1 MSTFL
6 TERESI
12 TLILLAG
19 TLTWLAK
26 APPAWLRRLRTRGAD
41 TAALLPLAALAPM
54 GLPVAAVAGTPTSGA
69 VLTDIGL
76 FFGKAGAFVFGSGLA
91 IVPFLFGGVVQEMR
105 WLTEQQ
111 FLDAVAVALI
121 TPGPVV
127 ITTAFIGYLVAGFP
141 GAIVASLATF
151 LPCYILTII
160 PAPYMRRYG
169 KLPAITA
176 AVQGVTAAA
185 IGAIAGAVL
194 VLGRRSVYDL
204 TTAAVA
210 AGTYLL
216 LRKTTLP
223 EPVVVLIA
231 AGLGLA
237 LYPLR
242 T

>member
-1 MSTFL
+1 
-6 TERESI
+6 
-12 TLILLAG
+12 
-19 TLTWLAK
+19 
-26 APPAWLRRLRTRGAD
+26 
-41 TAALLPLAALAPM
+41 
-54 GLPVAAVAGTPTSGA
+54 
-69 VLTDIGL
+69 
-76 FFGKAGAFVFGSGLA
+76 
-91 IVPFLFGGVVQEMR
+91 
-105 WLTEQQ
+105 
-111 FLDAVAVALI
+111 
-121 TPGPVV
+121 
-127 ITTAFIGYLVAGFP
+127 
-141 GAIVASLATF
+141 
-151 LPCYILTII
+151 
-160 PAPYMRRYG
+160 MRRYG